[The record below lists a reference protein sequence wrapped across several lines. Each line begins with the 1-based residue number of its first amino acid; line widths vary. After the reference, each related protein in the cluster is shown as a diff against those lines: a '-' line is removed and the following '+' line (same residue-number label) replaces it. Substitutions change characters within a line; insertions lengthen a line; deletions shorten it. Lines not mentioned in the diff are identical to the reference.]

1 MSTDSVGRS
10 VGLVC
15 SLRGGLSVID
25 RWSVDPRC
33 SFFRIFE
40 YSYYTL
46 KTVASLKP
54 IDGTLASGGD
64 DDIDRWRPA
73 SQSVGKSV
81 SQSAPGHSFIFSLPL
96 SLPHRYSVDI
106 TNRST

>member
-1 MSTDSVGRS
+1 MSTDSDGRS
-10 VGLVC
+10 VWFVLC
-15 SLRGGLSVID
+15 EGGCQSSID
-25 RWSVDPRC
+25 SPSISDRRC

-54 IDGTLASGGD
+54 IDGSLASGGD

-81 SQSAPGHSFIFSLPL
+81 SQSAPGHSFIL
-96 SLPHRYSVDI
+96 SLPPSLPPSSILCR
-106 TNRST
+106 